1 MKSKKGIVE
10 VQFNWIFVLIV
21 GGILIITVTSVI
33 IKQKNS
39 AENSIRITLLNT
51 LRSLIAS
58 SSVSS
63 GATMSASMPKAE
75 VVYECNK
82 FSIGDISKS
91 YNGLVM
97 FGPSSLKGKNISMQ
111 NIVLDMPYRTANFL
125 YTSTDDVNYIFVYES
140 SNTFAK
146 SVDESISP
154 KFKKSKTDST
164 LSGISNDFNYKVR
177 FIFFETLI
185 SDFSNTPLS
194 QFNSMPD
201 KDVTAVLVNSEADEN
216 AGPVTYDRKYNNAG
230 NYEWNSVSIVN
241 TVNYFKMP
249 SLIGAIFMDSG
260 EETAEQ
266 YNCVMDNALQR
277 IKMVTEFYKSK
288 VES

>member
-111 NIVLDMPYRTANFL
+111 NIVLYMNRP
-125 YTSTDDVNYIFVYES
+125 
-140 SNTFAK
+140 
-146 SVDESISP
+146 
-154 KFKKSKTDST
+154 T
-164 LSGISNDFNYKVR
+164 LSQNQLMNQSLLNSKNPKLILLFQESPM
-177 FIFFETLI
+177 TLI
-185 SDFSNTPLS
+185 T
-194 QFNSMPD
+194 
-201 KDVTAVLVNSEADEN
+201 K
-216 AGPVTYDRKYNNAG
+216 
-230 NYEWNSVSIVN
+230 
-241 TVNYFKMP
+241 
-249 SLIGAIFMDSG
+249 
-260 EETAEQ
+260 
-266 YNCVMDNALQR
+266 
-277 IKMVTEFYKSK
+277 
-288 VES
+288 